1 MGGSK
6 STGRAVFFFSSCV
19 RVSICACVRVK
30 VVGGGVGGGVG
41 GDPEGER

>member
-6 STGRAVFFFSSCV
+6 STGRACV
-19 RVSICACVRVK
+19 RVSVCVCVRVK
-30 VVGGGVGGGVG
+30 VVGGGGV